1 MRDSGVD
8 KAAGTIVVGGGIA
21 GLACAHAIAR
31 AGGEVVLLEAGPRA
45 GGVVRT
51 RRGAEFQFE
60 EGPNTVQAGSAA
72 FRELVDELGLSNR
85 LVSSPGD
92 AVRWLW
98 HRGKLV
104 PLPSKP
110 QQLLTTPLLSL
121 GGKLR
126 VLSEP
131 LRRWTPPAPGEP
143 EPDLLAFLSD
153 RVGREVAL
161 RFAGAFVRGVYGA
174 EIGSLGA
181 RSAFPRLWEAAARSG
196 SLLKAAKALAA
207 APRDPLPGPQLPRTA
222 LVSFPSGLEE
232 LVEALVRALGHR
244 MRLSSSVE
252 RIAREHGQWRV
263 ELARDMV
270 LRARQLVL
278 ACPAQETARLL
289 AGSLSEGLR
298 RRLAGVPHAS
308 LTVAHL
314 GFEPGAVPVGAA
326 SGFGFLVPP
335 DAAQQGPSAPVALGA
350 IFTSDL
356 FPGRAPRGARS
367 FSCFLPQGWSD
378 SRDDADLVRDAAQD
392 LARSL
397 GLASTPRVRESFVRR
412 WHNVIPTYGVGHM
425 ELVASIRAELAA
437 QGAPVHLAGSWTDGI
452 SVDLS
457 IASGREAARRV
468 LAEEARA

>member
-1 MRDSGVD
+1 M
-8 KAAGTIVVGGGIA
+8 GGGIA

-31 AGGEVVLLEAGPRA
+31 GGGDVVLLEAGPRA

-72 FRELVDELGLSNR
+72 FRALVDELGLSDR
-85 LVSSPGD
+85 LVASAGD
-92 AVRWLW
+92 GVRWLW
-98 HRGKLV
+98 HRGRLV

-121 GGKLR
+121 GAKLR
-126 VLSEP
+126 IATEP
-131 LRRWTPPAPGEP
+131 LRRWSPPAADAP
-143 EPDLLAFLSD
+143 EPDLLAFLSE
-153 RVGREVAL
+153 RVGREAAL

-174 EIGSLGA
+174 EIHALGA
-181 RSAFPRLWEAAARSG
+181 RSAFPRLWDATTKHG
-196 SLLKAAKALAA
+196 SLLKAAKALGA

-232 LVEALVRALGHR
+232 LVEALCRSLGHR
-244 MRLSSSVE
+244 VRLASAVE
-252 RIAREHGQWRV
+252 RVARDGATWRV
-263 ELARDMV
+263 ELSRGGT
-270 LRARQLVL
+270 LRARHLVL
-278 ACPAQETARLL
+278 ACPAQEAARLL
-289 AGSLSEGLR
+289 DGTLPGPLR
-298 RRLAGVPHAS
+298 QRLAAIPHAS

-314 GFEPGAVPVGAA
+314 GFEAGSIPA
-326 SGFGFLVPP
+326 SAPAGFGFLVPP
-335 DAAQQGPSAPVALGA
+335 DASERGQAAPVALGA

-378 SRDDADLVRDAAQD
+378 SRDDADLVREAAQD

-397 GLASTPRVRESFVRR
+397 GLAAAPRLRESFVRR

-425 ELVASIRAELAA
+425 ELVAAIRKALEV
-437 QGAPVHLAGSWTDGI
+437 QGPAVHLAGSWTDGI

-457 IASGREAARRV
+457 IASGREAARRA